1 MRRRNNPNGASTR
14 VLGPPAARQRGEGG
28 RNPVAEKTVEESG
41 CREDSGGI
49 LLPRRQWRQARPPDE
64 TDSTTRKKRA
74 QRRRERAR
82 AQELEGNNE
91 SNGWAPTT
99 KEPKEPKEPKDESRA
114 QSMKQ
119 VPIHASARRGR
130 AEEAEEAEG
139 GAEAEGDE
147 GATGDAESHY
157 TMADSVCVGGIEKR
171 AQARAR
177 QTWGF
182 SWVLP
187 LTICLLMC
195 FNNPCLYKKQKTSI
209 VVTPPKHLQI
219 TQPR

>member
-1 MRRRNNPNGASTR
+1 MRRHNPNGASTR

-99 KEPKEPKEPKDESRA
+99 KEPKEPKKPKKPKEPKEPKEPKDELQA

-130 AEEAEEAEG
+130 AEEAEGGEEAE
-139 GAEAEGDE
+139 EA
-147 GATGDAESHY
+147 
-157 TMADSVCVGGIEKR
+157 
-171 AQARAR
+171 
-177 QTWGF
+177 
-182 SWVLP
+182 
-187 LTICLLMC
+187 
-195 FNNPCLYKKQKTSI
+195 
-209 VVTPPKHLQI
+209 
-219 TQPR
+219 

>member
-1 MRRRNNPNGASTR
+1 MKRTGEKVECAGATTLMERRPEY
-14 VLGPPAARQRGEGG
+14 LGLPRR
-28 RNPVAEKTVEESG
+28 
-41 CREDSGGI
+41 DSGEEEGI

-99 KEPKEPKEPKDESRA
+99 KEPKDELQA

-130 AEEAEEAEG
+130 AEG
-139 GAEAEGDE
+139 GAEAEE
-147 GATGDAESHY
+147 A
-157 TMADSVCVGGIEKR
+157 
-171 AQARAR
+171 
-177 QTWGF
+177 
-182 SWVLP
+182 
-187 LTICLLMC
+187 
-195 FNNPCLYKKQKTSI
+195 
-209 VVTPPKHLQI
+209 
-219 TQPR
+219 

>member
-1 MRRRNNPNGASTR
+1 MKCTGEKAECAGATTLMERRPEY
-14 VLGPPAARQRGEGG
+14 LGPPRR
-28 RNPVAEKTVEESG
+28 
-41 CREDSGGI
+41 DSGEKEEGI

-99 KEPKEPKEPKDESRA
+99 KEPKDELQA

-130 AEEAEEAEG
+130 AEG
-139 GAEAEGDE
+139 GAEAEE
-147 GATGDAESHY
+147 A
-157 TMADSVCVGGIEKR
+157 
-171 AQARAR
+171 
-177 QTWGF
+177 
-182 SWVLP
+182 
-187 LTICLLMC
+187 
-195 FNNPCLYKKQKTSI
+195 
-209 VVTPPKHLQI
+209 
-219 TQPR
+219 

>member
-1 MRRRNNPNGASTR
+1 MDGQGDRVGEHVGHDRRTGQVRCDGGSTHR
-14 VLGPPAARQRGEGG
+14 RHAGE
-28 RNPVAEKTVEESG
+28 PLSEEVE
-41 CREDSGGI
+41 
-49 LLPRRQWRQARPPDE
+49 
-64 TDSTTRKKRA
+64 
-74 QRRRERAR
+74 
-82 AQELEGNNE
+82 
-91 SNGWAPTT
+91 
-99 KEPKEPKEPKDESRA
+99 
-114 QSMKQ
+114 
-119 VPIHASARRGR
+119 
-130 AEEAEEAEG
+130 
-139 GAEAEGDE
+139 
-147 GATGDAESHY
+147 ESHY